1 LKLWLP
7 EQLKDYNLTEEKKLG
22 KKDYKSM
29 KGGGWG
35 NKTGINSYIYRP
47 INLNG
52 GEIHF

>member
-29 KGGGWG
+29 KGGGG
-35 NKTGINSYIYRP
+35 VTKQASIVIYIVP
-47 INLNG
+47 ST
-52 GEIHF
+52 